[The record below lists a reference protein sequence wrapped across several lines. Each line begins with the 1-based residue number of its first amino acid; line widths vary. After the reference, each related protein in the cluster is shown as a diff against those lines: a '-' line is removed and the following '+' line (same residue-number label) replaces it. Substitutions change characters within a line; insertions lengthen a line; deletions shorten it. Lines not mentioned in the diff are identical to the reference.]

1 MAKIELTPDQRAAV
15 ENRGGSLLVSAAAG
29 SGKTRVLVDRLF
41 RYIRQEQC
49 AVDDFLIITYTKA
62 AAAELRGKIAS
73 ELARQVAEHPE
84 DAHLRRQLFR
94 VYQADIKT
102 VDAFCAALLRENV
115 YLLPPV
121 EGHSLTPD
129 FRVLDEREAGLVKE
143 RVLERT
149 MEDFYAGMD
158 ERRAQ
163 LAETLGAGRDDRAL
177 EKLVEELHSKL
188 QSHPYPLQWLEK
200 VRRDWETLPQELN
213 ASDYGRVV
221 MEDAAARAAFW
232 AALLEKLASELTDEA
247 VAAACGADLAA
258 AAAQLRAF
266 AAAQGDW
273 DAMARSIPVFS
284 RMKPVKGEHPEKD
297 RVKALRDRCKD
308 AVREMEAV
316 FGVTQQEHLSDLH
329 AMAPAMLALTELT
342 ADFARRYQAEKVR
355 RNAMD
360 FSDQEHYAI
369 ALLRQ
374 EDGRPTELAQQV
386 AQRYREIMVD
396 EYQDTNEVQNCIFSA
411 ISRQEQ
417 NLFTVGD
424 VKQSIYRFRL
434 ADPTIFLRKYQ
445 EYVPAA
451 AAEDGQPRKVLLSRN
466 FRSRQSVLDAC
477 NAVFRSIMSPQM
489 GEMAYGPEEQLY
501 FGASY
506 YPPHED
512 TAAEFHFIDVSDTE
526 EEHFDRT
533 AVEARFVAACIRK
546 MLDEGYP
553 VMGDDGAMRRC
564 TPEDFVILMRS
575 PRSRL
580 KAFTAALT
588 ARNIPCAADESS
600 DFFSTVE
607 IAVVYAFL
615 QVIDNPRQDVPLIAV
630 LRSPLF
636 GFTPNRLA
644 AIRALRKDGDYYDAL
659 LLDEGEDTRAF
670 LTVLERLR
678 TAARDETVDQLLWRL
693 YDDCHCQAVF
703 GAMPGGRARRDNLSA
718 FYTYSRQAAG
728 MGKKNVFDFVGYLR
742 TLLEN
747 GDAPD
752 LSTRQSAGGVQI
764 MSIHKSKGLEF
775 PVVFL
780 CDLSKSFD
788 RRDTQEP
795 VLVHPELGLGVVRVD
810 RQRQIRYDTISK
822 TALTLR
828 LQRQSRAEEMR
839 ILYVAMTRAKEKMIA
854 VDCMRSGRKRI
865 ADLAAVAGVPTPPEA
880 VAGAKCLG
888 DWVLLPLLCTAQGAA
903 LCRWADSV
911 QPELTAEDGGWQ
923 VCLWENP
930 GDETPADEESGVSP
944 EALAEP
950 PFDPAP
956 LEWRYGHERAALTP
970 GKVTATQLK
979 GRAIDEELAEGAAP
993 ARRRAVL
1000 FEKPKF
1006 LQETIGLT
1014 AAEKG
1019 TAVHTVMQY
1028 IDLRT
1033 PPTTAAVADEV
1044 KKLRLRSLLTDQ
1056 QAAAVD
1062 CGMVARFLASP
1073 LAERIRRARQVWR
1086 EYRFALL
1093 TDAALYDPEAA
1104 GEELLLQGVV
1114 DCAFE
1119 PEEGGL
1125 VVVDFKT
1132 DHVFGDALSERAR
1145 RYRQQL
1151 EAYALAL
1158 GKVLEKEVTEK
1169 ILYFFQTN
1177 SAVNL

>member
-149 MEDFYAGMD
+149 LEDFYAGMD

-177 EKLVEELHSKL
+177 EKLVEELHGKL

-506 YPPHED
+506 YPSHED

-533 AVEARFVAACIRK
+533 AVEARFVAARIRK

-659 LLDEGEDTRAF
+659 LLDGGEDTRAF

-703 GAMPGGRARRDNLSA
+703 GAMPGGRVRRDNLSA
-718 FYTYSRQAAG
+718 FYTYARQAAG
-728 MGKKNVFDFVGYLR
+728 MGKKNVFDFVSYLR

-775 PVVFL
+775 PVVCL
-780 CDLSKSFD
+780 CDLSTCFD

-810 RQRQIRYDTISK
+810 RQRQIRYDTVSK
-822 TALTLR
+822 TALALR

-854 VDCMRSGRKRI
+854 VDCLRNARKRV
-865 ADLAAVAGVPTPPEA
+865 ADLAGVAGVPTPPES
-880 VAGAKCLG
+880 VAAGRCLG

-944 EALAEP
+944 EALVEP

-1019 TAVHTVMQY
+1019 TAVHAVMQY
-1028 IDLRT
+1028 IDFHT

-1044 KKLRLRSLLTDQ
+1044 KKLRLRGLLTDQ

-1073 LAERIRRARQVWR
+1073 LAARIRGAKRVWR

-1145 RYRQQL
+1145 RYRPQL

-1158 GKVLEKEVTEK
+1158 GKVLEKEVAEK
-1169 ILYFFQTN
+1169 VLYFFQTN

>member
-62 AAAELRGKIAS
+62 AAAELRGKIAA
-73 ELARQVAEHPE
+73 ELSRQVAEHPE
-84 DAHLRRQLFR
+84 DSHLRRQLFR

-102 VDAFCAALLRENV
+102 VDAFCAGLLRENV
-115 YLLPPV
+115 YLLQAV
-121 EGHSLTPD
+121 AGHSLTPD
-129 FRVLDEREAGLVKE
+129 FRVLDEQEAGLVKE

-149 MEDFYAGMD
+149 LEDFYAHMD
-158 ERRAQ
+158 EQRAQ

-177 EKLVEELHSKL
+177 EKLVLEVHSKL

-200 VRRDWETLPQELN
+200 VRRDWQTLPEDLS

-221 MEDAAARAAFW
+221 MENAAAQAAFW
-232 AALLEKLASELTDEA
+232 AAQLEKLTAELTDEA
-247 VAAACGADLAA
+247 VAAAYGPALARE
-258 AAAQLRAF
+258 AAQLRAF

-273 DAMARSIPVFS
+273 DAMARQMPAFS
-284 RMKPVKGEHPEKD
+284 GLKPVKGQHPEKD
-297 RVKALRDRCKD
+297 RVKTLRGRCKA
-308 AVREMEAV
+308 AVAELESI
-316 FGVTQQEHLSDLH
+316 FSVTCEEHLSDLH
-329 AMAPAMLALTELT
+329 TMAPAMLALTELT
-342 ADFARRYQAEKVR
+342 ADFAQRYQAEKVR

-369 ALLRQ
+369 TLLRQ
-374 EDGRPTELAQQV
+374 EDGQPTELARQV

-434 ADPTIFLRKYQ
+434 ADPTIFLRKYH

-451 AAEDGQPRKVLLSRN
+451 AAVEGQPRKVLLSQN
-466 FRSRQSVLDAC
+466 FRSRKSVLDGC
-477 NAVFRSIMSPQM
+477 NAVFGSIMSPQM
-489 GEMAYGPEEQLY
+489 GEMAYGPEERLY
-501 FGASY
+501 FGAAY
-506 YPPHED
+506 YPPRED
-512 TAAEFHFIDVSDTE
+512 TAAEFHFINVSDTE
-526 EEHFDRT
+526 EERFDRT
-533 AVEARFVAACIRK
+533 TVEAHFVAARIRK

-553 VMGDDGAMRRC
+553 VMGGDGAMRRC

-580 KAFTAALT
+580 KMFTAALS
-588 ARNIPCAADESS
+588 AQNIPCAADESS
-600 DFFSTVE
+600 DFFTTVE

-615 QVIDNPRQDVPLIAV
+615 QIIDNPRQDVPLISV

-636 GFTPNRLA
+636 GFTPDRLA
-644 AIRALRKDGDYYDAL
+644 AVRALQKEGDYYDAL
-659 LLDEGEDTRAF
+659 LLDGGEDTRAF
-670 LTVLERLR
+670 LSALEELR
-678 TAARDETVDQLLWRL
+678 AAARDETVDQLLWRL
-693 YDDCHCQAVF
+693 YDTCHCPAVF
-703 GAMPGGRARRDNLSA
+703 GAMPDGQTRRDNLSA
-718 FYTYSRQAAG
+718 FYTYARQVAG
-728 MGKKNVFDFVGYLR
+728 MGKKSVFDFVSYLR

-780 CDLSKSFD
+780 CDLSKNFD

-795 VLVHPELGLGVVRVD
+795 VLVHPELGLGVVCVD
-810 RQRQIRYDTISK
+810 RQRQIKYDTISK
-822 TALTLR
+822 TAVALR

-839 ILYVAMTRAKEKMIA
+839 ILYVAMTRAKEKLIA
-854 VDCMRSGRKRI
+854 VDCMRSGRSRI
-865 ADLAAVAGVPTPPEA
+865 NDLAAVTGVPVPPEA

-888 DWVLLPLLCTAQGAA
+888 DWMLLPLLCTAQGAA
-903 LCRWADSV
+903 LCRWADTIA
-911 QPELTAEDGGWQ
+911 PELTAEDGGWQ
-923 VCLWENP
+923 VYLWENP
-930 GDETPADEESGVSP
+930 VGDTPSAGGDGVYGELP
-944 EALAEP
+944 PEP

-979 GRAIDEELAEGAAP
+979 GRAIDEELAQGAAST
-993 ARRRAVL
+993 RQRAVL

-1006 LQETIGLT
+1006 LQETTGLT

-1019 TAVHTVMQY
+1019 TAVHAVMQY

-1033 PPTTAAVADEV
+1033 PPTASAVAAEIE
-1044 KKLRLRSLLTDQ
+1044 KLRQRRLLTDQ
-1056 QAAAVD
+1056 QAAAVE

-1132 DHVFGDALSERAR
+1132 DRVSQSGLAERAAH
-1145 RYRQQL
+1145 YRQQL
-1151 EAYALAL
+1151 DAYALAL

-1169 ILYFFQTN
+1169 VLYFFQTN
-1177 SAVNL
+1177 STVNL

>member
-177 EKLVEELHSKL
+177 EKLVEELHGKL

-396 EYQDTNEVQNCIFSA
+396 EYQDTNEVQNCIFS
-411 ISRQEQ
+411 
-417 NLFTVGD
+417 G
-424 VKQSIYRFRL
+424 
-434 ADPTIFLRKYQ
+434 
-445 EYVPAA
+445 
-451 AAEDGQPRKVLLSRN
+451 
-466 FRSRQSVLDAC
+466 RSRICS
-477 NAVFRSIMSPQM
+477 
-489 GEMAYGPEEQLY
+489 
-501 FGASY
+501 
-506 YPPHED
+506 
-512 TAAEFHFIDVSDTE
+512 
-526 EEHFDRT
+526 
-533 AVEARFVAACIRK
+533 
-546 MLDEGYP
+546 
-553 VMGDDGAMRRC
+553 
-564 TPEDFVILMRS
+564 
-575 PRSRL
+575 
-580 KAFTAALT
+580 
-588 ARNIPCAADESS
+588 
-600 DFFSTVE
+600 
-607 IAVVYAFL
+607 
-615 QVIDNPRQDVPLIAV
+615 
-630 LRSPLF
+630 
-636 GFTPNRLA
+636 
-644 AIRALRKDGDYYDAL
+644 
-659 LLDEGEDTRAF
+659 
-670 LTVLERLR
+670 
-678 TAARDETVDQLLWRL
+678 
-693 YDDCHCQAVF
+693 
-703 GAMPGGRARRDNLSA
+703 
-718 FYTYSRQAAG
+718 
-728 MGKKNVFDFVGYLR
+728 
-742 TLLEN
+742 
-747 GDAPD
+747 
-752 LSTRQSAGGVQI
+752 
-764 MSIHKSKGLEF
+764 
-775 PVVFL
+775 
-780 CDLSKSFD
+780 
-788 RRDTQEP
+788 
-795 VLVHPELGLGVVRVD
+795 
-810 RQRQIRYDTISK
+810 
-822 TALTLR
+822 
-828 LQRQSRAEEMR
+828 
-839 ILYVAMTRAKEKMIA
+839 
-854 VDCMRSGRKRI
+854 
-865 ADLAAVAGVPTPPEA
+865 
-880 VAGAKCLG
+880 
-888 DWVLLPLLCTAQGAA
+888 
-903 LCRWADSV
+903 RWA
-911 QPELTAEDGGWQ
+911 T
-923 VCLWENP
+923 
-930 GDETPADEESGVSP
+930 
-944 EALAEP
+944 
-950 PFDPAP
+950 
-956 LEWRYGHERAALTP
+956 
-970 GKVTATQLK
+970 
-979 GRAIDEELAEGAAP
+979 
-993 ARRRAVL
+993 
-1000 FEKPKF
+1000 
-1006 LQETIGLT
+1006 
-1014 AAEKG
+1014 
-1019 TAVHTVMQY
+1019 
-1028 IDLRT
+1028 
-1033 PPTTAAVADEV
+1033 
-1044 KKLRLRSLLTDQ
+1044 
-1056 QAAAVD
+1056 
-1062 CGMVARFLASP
+1062 
-1073 LAERIRRARQVWR
+1073 
-1086 EYRFALL
+1086 
-1093 TDAALYDPEAA
+1093 
-1104 GEELLLQGVV
+1104 
-1114 DCAFE
+1114 
-1119 PEEGGL
+1119 
-1125 VVVDFKT
+1125 
-1132 DHVFGDALSERAR
+1132 
-1145 RYRQQL
+1145 
-1151 EAYALAL
+1151 
-1158 GKVLEKEVTEK
+1158 
-1169 ILYFFQTN
+1169 
-1177 SAVNL
+1177 